1 MLALLSSTTPIKRGD
16 QMTHSVR
23 STGYT
28 PSPALSRTAI
38 TGFVIALTAAG
49 IAMLASL
56 GSRWDLWHYSISLLM
71 LRIATLCGILSFAVC
86 LAGAVITMPGSWRG
100 GFRCAVFGLAIS
112 FIIVA
117 VPLSWQAA
125 TAEAPLIH
133 DITTDVA
140 DPPKFMALLPL
151 RATAPNSADYGGPEV
166 AALQHA
172 AYPDIQPVTLYM
184 TPDRAL
190 DQAMAAARSLGWTI
204 MQRDRQEGRIEALE
218 RTTWF
223 GFTDDIVIRVR
234 PESNGSRVDIRSVSR
249 VGAGDT
255 GTNAARVRK

>member
-117 VPLSWQAA
+117 VPLSWQG
-125 TAEAPLIH
+125 
-133 DITTDVA
+133 
-140 DPPKFMALLPL
+140 
-151 RATAPNSADYGGPEV
+151 ATAPNSADYGGPEV

-190 DQAMAAARSLGWTI
+190 DQALAAARSLG
-204 MQRDRQEGRIEALE
+204 
-218 RTTWF
+218 
-223 GFTDDIVIRVR
+223 
-234 PESNGSRVDIRSVSR
+234 
-249 VGAGDT
+249 
-255 GTNAARVRK
+255 